1 MAKPSASERLSVARA
16 RGVRRRKSLRLQ
28 KRDQEVPEPAA
39 ADDDFF
45 SPLPDTDSLAQV
57 EGGAPQAS
65 EPETQEFQTARRR
78 HSVMPKSESRRSTPL
93 LPTTS
98 SAESVESAMAPR
110 AARRTPKARRGRSVP
125 FSLAPAPWCVLPASH
140 ISDLAGR

>member
-1 MAKPSASERLSVARA
+1 MAKPSASERLSVA

-125 FSLAPAPWCVLPASH
+125 FAAPASWLLLPASH

>member
-1 MAKPSASERLSVARA
+1 M
-16 RGVRRRKSLRLQ
+16 RLQ

-93 LPTTS
+93 LWR
-98 SAESVESAMAPR
+98 SAG
-110 AARRTPKARRGRSVP
+110 AARAGYAHSGRRSRSLRNPRSPGVREIGRDTERR
-125 FSLAPAPWCVLPASH
+125 SLGGAL
-140 ISDLAGR
+140 

>member
-39 ADDDFF
+39 ADDDCF

-125 FSLAPAPWCVLPASH
+125 FSPRTSVLVCTASLTH
-140 ISDLAGR
+140 Q